1 MTSLRG
7 GAPIEDIWGS
17 GRGAEENSVISAGQT
32 LVRST
37 SMSCDEVDTAWME
50 AREE

>member
-1 MTSLRG
+1 MTSFRG
-7 GAPIEDIWGS
+7 TTPIEDNWES
-17 GRGAEENSVISAGQT
+17 GRGAEENSVIDAGQT

-37 SMSCDEVDTAWME
+37 SMSCDELETAWMD

>member
-1 MTSLRG
+1 MTSFKG
-7 GAPIEDIWGS
+7 GTPIEENWGS
-17 GRGAEENSVISAGQT
+17 GREENSVIDAGQT

-37 SMSCDEVDTAWME
+37 SMSCDEVETAWME